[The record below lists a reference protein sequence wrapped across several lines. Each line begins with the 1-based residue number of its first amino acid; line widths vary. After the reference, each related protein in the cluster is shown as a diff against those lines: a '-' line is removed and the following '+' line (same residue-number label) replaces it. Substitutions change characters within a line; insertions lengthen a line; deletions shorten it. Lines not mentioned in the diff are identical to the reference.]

1 MKRSYGIVFIISLLL
16 MTGSANAATN
26 SENAVRYYAWDS
38 EIIDDN
44 VPQAHLLLTLKED
57 NTYYLNESVNQNV
70 TYYGTYEET
79 KDEIIFHQK
88 EMAGSDVCA
97 YITSDEVTMEKESG
111 NIITTFRGETAI
123 LRETNGASKLQQ
135 NDFNFHERIYC
146 RELLNPHTKESY
158 FENNNVL
165 LKFTQE
171 NIYLLNKDSEELKI
185 GTYEQEENNL
195 DAILTSDE
203 INNRI
208 NNIKNNNVNI
218 VTIIILITAMLV
230 VMIIFI
236 TSKRNFKKKTN
247 KK

>member
-1 MKRSYGIVFIISLLL
+1 M
-16 MTGSANAATN
+16 
-26 SENAVRYYAWDS
+26 
-38 EIIDDN
+38 
-44 VPQAHLLLTLKED
+44 
-57 NTYYLNESVNQNV
+57 
-70 TYYGTYEET
+70 
-79 KDEIIFHQK
+79 
-88 EMAGSDVCA
+88 
-97 YITSDEVTMEKESG
+97 
-111 NIITTFRGETAI
+111 
-123 LRETNGASKLQQ
+123 QQ

-158 FENNNVL
+158 FENDNVL

-236 TSKRNFKKKTN
+236 ISKRNFKKKTN

>member
-123 LRETNGASKLQQ
+123 LRETNGQVNCNKMILI
-135 NDFNFHERIYC
+135 FM
-146 RELLNPHTKESY
+146 RESIAESY
-158 FENNNVL
+158 
-165 LKFTQE
+165 
-171 NIYLLNKDSEELKI
+171 
-185 GTYEQEENNL
+185 
-195 DAILTSDE
+195 
-203 INNRI
+203 
-208 NNIKNNNVNI
+208 
-218 VTIIILITAMLV
+218 
-230 VMIIFI
+230 
-236 TSKRNFKKKTN
+236 
-247 KK
+247 